1 MLQTAASHVNPSLP
15 QSGDECMVLPN
26 VSAEDAKKLFPQHR
40 QVDVPSGKG
49 YIRITPQ
56 PQ

>member
-1 MLQTAASHVNPSLP
+1 
-15 QSGDECMVLPN
+15 MVLPN
-26 VSAEDAKKLFPQHR
+26 VSAGDAAQLFPDHR
-40 QVDVPSGKG
+40 QVDVPSGKP

>member
-1 MLQTAASHVNPSLP
+1 
-15 QSGDECMVLPN
+15 MVLPN
-26 VSAEDAKKLFPQHR
+26 VSANDAKQLFPLHR
-40 QVDVPSGKG
+40 TVDVPSGKP

>member
-1 MLQTAASHVNPSLP
+1 
-15 QSGDECMVLPN
+15 MVLPT
-26 VSAEDAKKLFPQHR
+26 VSAEDAKTLFPQHR
-40 QVDVPSGKG
+40 VVDVPSGKP